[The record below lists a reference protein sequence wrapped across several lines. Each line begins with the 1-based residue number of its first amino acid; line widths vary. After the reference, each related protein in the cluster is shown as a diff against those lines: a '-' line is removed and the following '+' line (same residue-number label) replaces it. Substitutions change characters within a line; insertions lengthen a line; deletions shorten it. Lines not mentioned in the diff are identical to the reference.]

1 MRLTVRVGELVV
13 HVDELTILVGEF
25 TILVDEFTILVDEFT
40 ILVDVFTIHV
50 HQYMSRASVVG
61 APSERPCTSGTRM
74 SEPQTYMGPEAGG
87 DGGCFRVE
95 SVGRSDW

>member
-50 HQYMSRASVVG
+50 HQYMSVSGFLSSSRALALVSSSFV
-61 APSERPCTSGTRM
+61 RSGVSTGWQA
-74 SEPQTYMGPEAGG
+74 SA
-87 DGGCFRVE
+87 C
-95 SVGRSDW
+95 